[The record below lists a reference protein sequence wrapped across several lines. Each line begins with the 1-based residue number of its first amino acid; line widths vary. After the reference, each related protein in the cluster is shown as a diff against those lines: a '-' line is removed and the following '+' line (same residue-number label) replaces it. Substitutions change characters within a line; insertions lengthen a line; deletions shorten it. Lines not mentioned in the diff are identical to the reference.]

1 MAITCPKCK
10 QQYDVTLFEFG
21 NVVECDCGA
30 RIKLDPRKGIV
41 LQSQSLKDRMRCTMA
56 VSFIPGFEVVR
67 RIKNFIHK
75 DTQLGE
81 DRVYLTVKQIY
92 SLDKKG
98 SLDFGGSELNLAERK
113 PLLPKKKLTED
124 KYGCWNLNQSTY
136 LVEFNEQINLREK
149 EIAILQPRKELLR
162 NCSFHPLRIIT
173 PEEKLSFIPL
183 NVGSQGIDI
192 KQNARISI
200 LRIVKT

>member
-1 MAITCPKCK
+1 MTA
-10 QQYDVTLFEFG
+10 
-21 NVVECDCGA
+21 
-30 RIKLDPRKGIV
+30 
-41 LQSQSLKDRMRCTMA
+41 
-56 VSFIPGFEVVR
+56 SFIPGSEAAD

-75 DTQLGE
+75 DTQTGE
-81 DRVYLTVKQIY
+81 DKVYLTVKQIY

-98 SLDFGGSELNLAERK
+98 SLDFGGKELNLAKRK
-113 PLLPKKKLTED
+113 PLLPKKKLSED
-124 KYGCWNLNQSTY
+124 KYGWWSLNQGTY
-136 LVEFNEQINLREK
+136 LVEFNEQIELRDK
-149 EIAILQPRKELLR
+149 DIAILEPREELLC

-200 LRIVKT
+200 LRIVKR

>member
-10 QQYDVTLFEFG
+10 HQYDVTLFEFG

-41 LQSQSLKDRMRCTMA
+41 LQSQSLQDRRRFTMA
-56 VSFIPGFEVVR
+56 ASFIPGFEAAD
-67 RIKNFIHK
+67 RIRNLIHK
-75 DTQLGE
+75 DTQTE
-81 DRVYLTVKQIY
+81 ENKVYLTVKQIY

-98 SLDFGGSELNLAERK
+98 SLDFGGSELNLAKRK

-124 KYGCWNLNQSTY
+124 KYGWWNLSQGIY
-136 LVEFNEQINLREK
+136 LVEFNEQIELREK
-149 EIAILQPRKELLR
+149 EIAILESREELLQ
-162 NCSFHPLRIIT
+162 NGCFHPLRIIT

-192 KQNARISI
+192 KQNARISV
-200 LRIVKT
+200 LRIVNR